1 MVKVT
6 TTKDINP
13 GARAFGFMALLPV
26 LLVLTIWRVVVF
38 DHTGS
43 WLTAIGA
50 FGLSVLFDL
59 CMIKMIAYT
68 LVAMLE
74 KAAREIKKAKET
86 SR

>member
-1 MVKVT
+1 MVKIT
-6 TTKDINP
+6 TTKNINP
-13 GARAFGFMALLPV
+13 GARAFGFMVLTPV
-26 LLVLTIWRVVVF
+26 LLVLTIWRVIVF

-50 FGLSVLFDL
+50 FGLSALFNF
-59 CMIKMIAYT
+59 CVIKMVAYT
-68 LVAMLE
+68 IAALIE